1 MIKQIISDIKEDW
14 KMQVRDLSDEDLN
27 EDRSYWM
34 KHYGRVYMDDE
45 FKDDDEYDSDIH
57 TLAIEIEQLRR
68 NGKIYYDDRL
78 KPPSKKK
85 PLVKEN
91 LMNEIDN
98 DKVTNAF
105 AMFVLSRTDDNVLI
119 NSVREFKE
127 LFHKQLKRLA
137 KRKMKTN
144 GSDEITQI
152 ANKIQIDRDVDT
164 ATERSINDLNGM
176 IRNLRLDV
184 NSWKKELQI

>member
-1 MIKQIISDIKEDW
+1 
-14 KMQVRDLSDEDLN
+14 
-27 EDRSYWM
+27 
-34 KHYGRVYMDDE
+34 
-45 FKDDDEYDSDIH
+45 
-57 TLAIEIEQLRR
+57 
-68 NGKIYYDDRL
+68 
-78 KPPSKKK
+78 
-85 PLVKEN
+85 
-91 LMNEIDN
+91 MNEIDN

-127 LFHKQLKRLA
+127 MFHKQLKRLA
-137 KRKMKTN
+137 KRKIKTN
-144 GSDEITQI
+144 GNDEITKI

-184 NSWKKELQI
+184 NSWKKELEI